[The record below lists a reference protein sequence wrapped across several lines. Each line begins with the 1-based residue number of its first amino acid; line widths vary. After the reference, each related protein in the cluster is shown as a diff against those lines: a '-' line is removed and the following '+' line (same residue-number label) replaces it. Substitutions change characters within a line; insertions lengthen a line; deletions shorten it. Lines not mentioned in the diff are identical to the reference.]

1 MVSTEVDRWWPRAEN
16 FVWRKAGEVWLES
29 GNIGQRRALHES
41 VDAFTELGAAKNDV
55 APQVLSQQ
63 RLVDPLGHEASV
75 GGPSCRHG
83 ASEQGERSGD
93 V

>member
-55 APQVLSQQ
+55 APQVLSRR
-63 RLVDPLGHEASV
+63 RLVDSFGHETW
-75 GGPSCRHG
+75 GGGSRCRPG
-83 ASEQGERSGD
+83 AIEHGERGGD